1 MNVEILDTKQLIPFH
16 KLFIN
21 KKEICAMA
29 NFFINLQ
36 DKPTMLHSMTKR
48 YAIIVA
54 GGSGKRF
61 GSELP
66 KQFLPLAGK
75 AVLMHSIEKFDKAGA
90 NVVVV
95 LPPEHQEMWLTMCK
109 ESNFPVTHIVADGG
123 KTRFESVKNGI
134 SAIEELADGDL
145 VAVHDGVRP
154 MASVELINRCYDTAH
169 ATGSAIPVTSATDS
183 IRQVMADGSS
193 CQLLRS
199 SLRAVQ
205 TPQTFRAEL
214 LRGAYDV
221 EESPLFTDDASVV
234 ENAGH
239 QVTLVEGEINNIKIT
254 TPIDMIVVSEMMR
267 NAKR

>member
-1 MNVEILDTKQLIPFH
+1 MREILIKFAR
-16 KLFIN
+16 KIN
-21 KKEICAMA
+21 KA
-29 NFFINLQ
+29 
-36 DKPTMLHSMTKR
+36 HSMKKR

-54 GGSGKRF
+54 GGSGKRY

-66 KQFLPLAGK
+66 KQFLPLNGK
-75 AVLMHSIEKFDKAGA
+75 AVLMHSIEKFDTAGA
-90 NVVVV
+90 KVVVV
-95 LPPEHQEMWLTMCK
+95 LPAEHQEMWLTMCK
-109 ESNFPVTHIVADGG
+109 ESNFPVTHIVANGG

-154 MASVELINRCYDTAH
+154 MASVELINRCYETAH
-169 ATGSAIPVTSATDS
+169 ATGSAIPVTKATDS
-183 IRQVMADGSS
+183 IRQVMPDGSS

-239 QVTLVEGEINNIKIT
+239 QVTLVEGETTNIKIT
-254 TPIDMIVVSEMMR
+254 TPIDMIVVSELMR
-267 NAKR
+267 NANS